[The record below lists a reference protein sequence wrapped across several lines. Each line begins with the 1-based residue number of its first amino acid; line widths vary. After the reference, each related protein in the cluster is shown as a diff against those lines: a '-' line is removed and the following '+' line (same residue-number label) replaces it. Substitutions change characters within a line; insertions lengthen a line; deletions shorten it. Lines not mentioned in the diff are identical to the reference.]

1 MAIGQFSSKL
11 LVFLLLPLYTSLL
24 LPEEYGVFDLLV
36 TSVTLLTPIFTLTVA
51 ESVLRFCLDNNYD
64 ERKGILKSVHNY
76 WERCIQAEKQK
87 QLYRFD
93 RNLNY
98 FYTD

>member
-1 MAIGQFSSKL
+1 MDSFGARDYKVKL
-11 LVFLLLPLYTSLL
+11 SADVRHLQMWKLRGLYWQVSANMHNLACK
-24 LPEEYGVFDLLV
+24 DNN
-36 TSVTLLTPIFTLTVA
+36 
-51 ESVLRFCLDNNYD
+51 CLDNNYD